1 MNNLA
6 KHYIEVEITLNRV
19 ISAMKS
25 VADKQTIQDLQSVGT
40 IMAEIRHAA
49 VSLSD
54 GSDVDGV
61 TQRVMSGLLNVE
73 EKQMTNI
80 ELCEINLRQ
89 SKLIEDLCKELKTVK
104 ALLATSEKIS
114 IELEKQLY
122 ESDKAYSTL
131 AKKICTPFKS

>member
-73 EKQMTNI
+73 VNH
-80 ELCEINLRQ
+80 
-89 SKLIEDLCKELKTVK
+89 D
-104 ALLATSEKIS
+104 
-114 IELEKQLY
+114 
-122 ESDKAYSTL
+122 
-131 AKKICTPFKS
+131 